1 LSDTADLP
9 AYIIAGEWK
18 DAEWVTLSRET
29 QRALSAEELRR
40 VVAGPRRHP
49 YGMEAYQVMVG
60 GECWIFPDRQR
71 AEELA
76 GE

>member
-1 LSDTADLP
+1 LSETADLP

-18 DAEWVTLSRET
+18 DAEWVILSRET

-60 GECWIFPDRQR
+60 GDTLVYPNREAANASR
-71 AEELA
+71 
-76 GE
+76 